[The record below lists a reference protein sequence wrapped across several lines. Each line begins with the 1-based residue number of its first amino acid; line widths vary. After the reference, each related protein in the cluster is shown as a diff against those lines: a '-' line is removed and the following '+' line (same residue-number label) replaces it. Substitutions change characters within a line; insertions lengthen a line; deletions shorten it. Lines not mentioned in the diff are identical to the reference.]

1 MARTV
6 NRADDYLSRVLKHIP
21 SEIVMAY
28 VAIEGVLRTSYNPN
42 VWTERQLLQT
52 LLWIVAAALTILT
65 PFWLWRVMR
74 VKRVTQ
80 LFISTLSVPVWLF
93 ALGGPFALLDWYQPA
108 FGAVV
113 LPLYTLIVPIISRSA
128 R

>member
-6 NRADDYLSRVLKHIP
+6 KQADNYLTRVLKHIP

-28 VAIEGVLRTSYNPN
+28 VSIEGVLRTTYNPN
-42 VWTERQLLQT
+42 NPAERET
-52 LLWIVAAALTILT
+52 LSTILWIVTLALTLIT
-65 PFWLWRVMR
+65 PFWLFRVMR
-74 VKRVTQ
+74 VKRPSQ

-93 ALGGPFALLDWYQPA
+93 ALGGPFALEDWYRPA
-108 FGAVV
+108 FGSIV
-113 LPLYTLIVPIISRSA
+113 LPLYTLILPIISRSA